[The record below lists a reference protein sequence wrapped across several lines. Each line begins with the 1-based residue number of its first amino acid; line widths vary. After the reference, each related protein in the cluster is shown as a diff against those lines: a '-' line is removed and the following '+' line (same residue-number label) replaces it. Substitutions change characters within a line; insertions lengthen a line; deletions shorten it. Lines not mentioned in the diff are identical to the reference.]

1 MVIARKELE
10 RLVMPALVTLAPLK
24 RPDPESFTKGKDK
37 AREDLGQGASVQRM
51 LYHVWY

>member
-10 RLVMPALVTLAPLK
+10 RLIKPALVALAPLK
-24 RPDPESFTKGKDK
+24 GPDPESFTKGMDK
-37 AREDLGQGASVQRM
+37 AREDLGQGTSVQRI